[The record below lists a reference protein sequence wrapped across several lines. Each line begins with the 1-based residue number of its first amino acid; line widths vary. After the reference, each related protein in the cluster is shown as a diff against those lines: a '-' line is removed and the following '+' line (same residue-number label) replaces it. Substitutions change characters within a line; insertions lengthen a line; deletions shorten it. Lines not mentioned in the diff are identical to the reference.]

1 MDEKGRTISK
11 ISMSKYEYLHHERN
25 DYFCVTSA
33 STGLCGMINSSGKEI
48 ISCRYQNL
56 AMIGD
61 NILSARY
68 NNKWGFININDNV
81 LYPFKNDSDSFIRNG
96 RMYVRM
102 QVDNFYKNSNTNVYE
117 CDEVLNTNLL
127 TTLYNTRVL
136 WVYKNNLIEAKLL
149 DDKNGL
155 LNEFFEIVLP
165 FEYEYIYDMKY
176 QNRFLV
182 RKNGVFQIVEI
193 IQ

>member
-1 MDEKGRTISK
+1 MIS
-11 ISMSKYEYLHHERN
+11 
-25 DYFCVTSA
+25 
-33 STGLCGMINSSGKEI
+33 
-48 ISCRYQNL
+48 
-56 AMIGD
+56 D
-61 NILSARY
+61 NILTARY
-68 NNKWGFININDNV
+68 NKKWGFIDINDNV

-117 CDEVLNTNLL
+117 CDEMLNTNLL
-127 TTLYNTRVL
+127 TTLYKTQVS

-149 DDKNGL
+149 DDKEGL
-155 LNEFFEIVLP
+155 LNESFEIVLP
-165 FEYEYIYDMKY
+165 FDYEIIYDMKY